1 MARATG
7 IHATASIMTPGR
19 TCPMSYRYGPQALAQ
34 APVRAAKTLYVVG
47 GLYGNVPALDAVL
60 AMAQQEPGEVTVC
73 FNGDFNWFNVE
84 AASLRDIN
92 TRVLAHD
99 AIAGNV
105 EVQLCTALDEAGC
118 GCAYPESVAP
128 DVVERSNR
136 IHARL
141 KAALHPHRD
150 VRSAL
155 SALPMFARYEV
166 SGLRVAVVH
175 GDAQSLAGW
184 GFDHAALRDPG
195 HDDWLA
201 RMFAQAQVDVFASSH
216 TCVPVLKQDGGV
228 VINNG
233 AAGMPNF
240 SGRQQGLI
248 TRISAQPAVH
258 EVLYG
263 VHVGRVHVQALSLA
277 YDAQRWAQDFV
288 RQWPAGSDAYE
299 SYFARIQG
307 QLNFEPEQAQLLG

>member
-1 MARATG
+1 MT
-7 IHATASIMTPGR
+7 MTPGR
-19 TCPMSYRYGPQALAQ
+19 SCPLSYHYGPQALAQ
-34 APVRAAKTLYVVG
+34 ASVRTAQTLYVVG

-84 AASLRDIN
+84 AASLREIN

-99 AIAGNV
+99 AIVGNV
-105 EVQLCTALDEAGC
+105 EVQLCTALDDAGC
-118 GCAYPESVAP
+118 GCAYPESVAS

-150 VRSAL
+150 VLAAL

-184 GFDHAALRDPG
+184 GFDHAALSDPANG
-195 HDDWLA
+195 DWLA
-201 RMFAQAQVDVFASSH
+201 RMFAQARVDVFASSH
-216 TCVPVLKQDGGV
+216 TCVPVLMQAGGV

-240 SGRQQGLI
+240 SGLQQGLI
-248 TRISAQPAVH
+248 TRISAQPAEH
-258 EVLYG
+258 EVVYG
-263 VHVGRVHVQALSLA
+263 VCMRGVHVQALPLA
-277 YDAQRWAQDFV
+277 YDAQRWEQDFV
-288 RQWPAGSDAYE
+288 RQWPAGSDAHV

-307 QLNFEPEQAQLLG
+307 QVHFSPQQAQLLG